1 MPIYDYR
8 CLDCAHTS
16 ELLIKVNATPVC
28 PKCGSQNMEKLVSM
42 PAPQGKTAGIIARGR
57 LQASRE
63 GHLSNFSASEK
74 ALKK

>member
-16 ELLIKVNATPVC
+16 ELLIKVTATPVC
-28 PKCGSQNMEKLVSM
+28 PKCGSHNMEKLVSM

-57 LQASRE
+57 AQAARE
-63 GHLSNFSASEK
+63 GHLSNFSPSETG
-74 ALKK
+74 LKK

>member
-8 CLDCAHTS
+8 CIDCGHEA

-28 PKCGSQNMEKLVSM
+28 PKCGSQTMEKRVSM
-42 PAPQGKTAGIIARGR
+42 PAPQGKSAGLIARGR
-57 LQASRE
+57 AQAARE

-74 ALKK
+74 AIKK

>member
-8 CLDCAHTS
+8 CVDCKHES
-16 ELLIKVNATPVC
+16 ELLIKMDVTALC
-28 PKCGSQNMEKLVSM
+28 PQCGSQNMKKLVSM

-57 LQASRE
+57 AQAARE

-74 ALKK
+74 AFKK

>member
-8 CLDCAHTS
+8 CIDCNQTS

-28 PKCGSQNMEKLVSM
+28 PKCGSENMEKLVSL

-57 LQASRE
+57 AQAERE

-74 ALKK
+74 SLKK